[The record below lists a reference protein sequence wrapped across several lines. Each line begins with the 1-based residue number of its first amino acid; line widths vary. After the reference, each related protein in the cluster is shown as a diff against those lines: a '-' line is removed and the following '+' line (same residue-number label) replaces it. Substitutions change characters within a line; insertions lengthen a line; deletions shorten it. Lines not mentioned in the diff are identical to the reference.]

1 MNQTNYR
8 IMGQTSGGQT
18 IYSIHEV
25 IYNIYDEPIDY
36 IKVPVSMIS
45 LDLEEMIEEIQF
57 MLEAFDLPVLSID
70 NFPKPLW
77 KYIQTYPTKTI
88 TR

>member
-1 MNQTNYR
+1 
-8 IMGQTSGGQT
+8 MGQVSGGQT
-18 IYSIHEV
+18 VYSIHEV
-25 IYNIYDEPIDY
+25 IYNTYGEPIDY

-57 MLEAFDLPVLSID
+57 MLDAFDEAVLSID
-70 NFPKPLW
+70 NFPDILW
-77 KYIQTYPTKTI
+77 NHIPTYQTKTI